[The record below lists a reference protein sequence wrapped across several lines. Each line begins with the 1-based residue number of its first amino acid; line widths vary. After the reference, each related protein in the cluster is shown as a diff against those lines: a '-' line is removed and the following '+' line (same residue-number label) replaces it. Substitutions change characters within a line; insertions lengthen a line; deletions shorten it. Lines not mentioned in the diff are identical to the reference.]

1 MLSDELRSTRSVAK
15 GGSVITIPVEIASR
29 MNSFGMSGPMIDL
42 LSGVLIVV
50 IVSRLVNLYRKS
62 RLKTSQWF

>member
-1 MLSDELRSTRSVAK
+1 MMSDELRSTRSVAK

-29 MNSFGMSGPMIDL
+29 MNSFGISGPMIDL
-42 LSGVLIVV
+42 LSGVLIV